1 MSVAALD
8 WLIDQ
13 IKWLIGLADPDNLR
27 NLVNLGGPPWVSYL
41 VLTAV
46 VFSETGLL
54 IGFFLP
60 GDSMLFAAGFLA
72 SQDVFNYWILNI
84 CLSVAAIVGDAVNYY
99 FGRKTTEAVFER
111 GHFRFV
117 KREHLLAA
125 RDFYERHGGPAII
138 LARFAPFVRT
148 FTPYVAGIAR
158 MDYRQFAFYNIIGGL
173 AWVWSMT
180 TAGFWLG
187 QIPWVQH
194 NFEKV
199 VLTIVFLSILPL
211 LIGATKTWLAS
222 RGGVESRDECPV
234 SSDE

>member
-1 MSVAALD
+1 MAALD
-8 WLIDQ
+8 WLIEQ
-13 IKWLIGLADPDNLR
+13 IKWLIGLADPDNLKA
-27 NLVNLGGPPWVSYL
+27 LVNLGGPWWVSYL

-72 SQDVFNYWILNI
+72 SQNVFNYWLLNL
-84 CLSVAAIVGDAVNYY
+84 CLCTAAILGDAVNYY
-99 FGRKTTEAVFER
+99 FGRKTTEQVFEK
-111 GHFRFV
+111 GHFRFI
-117 KREHLLAA
+117 KQDHLLAA
-125 RDFYERHGGPAII
+125 REFYERHGGMAII

-158 MDYRQFAFYNIIGGL
+158 MDYRQFAFYNIIGGIT
-173 AWVWSMT
+173 WVLSMT

-187 QIPWVQH
+187 QIPWVQD

-199 VLTIVFLSILPL
+199 VLTIVFVSVLPV
-211 LIGATKTWLAS
+211 LIGAGKTWLQS
-222 RGGVESRDECPV
+222 RARAESRETRVES
-234 SSDE
+234 

>member
-1 MSVAALD
+1 MAGFD
-8 WLIDQ
+8 WLIEQ
-13 IKWLIGLADPDNLR
+13 IKWLIGLADPDNLKA
-27 NLVNLGGPPWVSYL
+27 LVNLGGPWWVSYA

-72 SQDVFNYWILNI
+72 SQNVFNYWLLNL
-84 CLSVAAIVGDAVNYY
+84 CLCLAAVIGDAVNYY
-99 FGRKTTEAVFER
+99 FGRKTTEQVFEK

-117 KREHLLAA
+117 KQEHLLAA
-125 RDFYERHGGPAII
+125 REFYERHGGMAII

-158 MDYRQFAFYNIIGGL
+158 MDYRQFALYNIIGGVG
-173 AWVWSMT
+173 WVASMT
-180 TAGFWLG
+180 TAGYWLG
-187 QIPWVQH
+187 QIPWVER

-199 VLTIVFLSILPL
+199 VLTIVLVSVLPV
-211 LIGATKTWLAS
+211 LIGAGKTWLQS
-222 RGGVESRDECPV
+222 RGRVESRETRV
-234 SSDE
+234 ES